1 MTLSQSIM
9 LRDGM
14 SAVLNQISTNLER
27 TISGFEA
34 MQAAAGNQIPTQVYE
49 QMNANIEEM
58 RASLQSAVSQVD
70 SLGQAFQNAH
80 PPANTLLGT
89 VKKLAVTL
97 GGLAA
102 VRGIIGLSDELTQTT
117 ARLNLMN
124 DNLQTTEQLQNMIF
138 AANQRSRGSY
148 LQTADTVAKLGLLA
162 KNAFSSNAETIAFVE
177 QLNKHFAIVGTSQE
191 GRAAAMLQ
199 LTQAM
204 SSGVLR
210 GEELNSIFDQAP
222 TIIQT
227 IADYLGVTVGE
238 VKELAQEGDITATI
252 VKNALLSAA
261 DETNARFNEMPK
273 TFTNMWDYFESYAV
287 KAFQPVLDYFNTFT
301 NSEEFKHFVDN
312 CIGAVVILSE
322 IVIDVFDRMAAG
334 AAWARENWDVLAPI
348 ILGVASAL
356 LIYHGYL
363 TAVSIAER
371 ISGIQKG
378 IAAVMAYAHARGT
391 DAEAAAAARATA
403 AQYGFN
409 AALLTCPITWIVV
422 GIIALISILYA
433 AVAAFNHFTDSSVS
447 ATGIVGA
454 AFAVLGAHLYNMF
467 IVPVWNWFASLAN
480 FIANVFHNPIAAVK
494 VLFFDMAQTI
504 IGYIRNVAAGI
515 EALINMI
522 PGMQVDITSGLD
534 ALYGRIERASKQVK
548 DASGWKEIV
557 QRKDFIDYRIA
568 AQTGYDF
575 GQRVEAKLSDTFNLD
590 KILQDAKNGL
600 DENIYS
606 SIPEPSLGDIA
617 DTAENT
623 GKMAKSLE
631 ITEEDLKYL
640 KDLAERE
647 VINRFT
653 TAEIRLEMHN
663 NNTISGTND
672 IDGIVD
678 YLGQRLEE
686 MMVTAAEGVH
696 D

>member
-49 QMNANIEEM
+49 QMNTNIEEM
-58 RASLQSAVSQVD
+58 RTSLQSAVSQVD
-70 SLGQAFQNAH
+70 SLGQSFQNAH
-80 PPANTLLGT
+80 PPANALLST
-89 VKKLAVTL
+89 AKKLMVTL

-138 AANQRSRGSY
+138 ASAQRSRGSY
-148 LQTADTVAKLGLLA
+148 LQTADVVAKLGLRA
-162 KNAFSSNAETIAFVE
+162 KDAFSSNEETIAFAE
-177 QLNKHFAIVGTSQE
+177 QLNKMFVIAGASQQE
-191 GRAAAMLQ
+191 VASASLQ
-199 LTQAM
+199 LTQALG
-204 SSGVLR
+204 SGVLR
-210 GEELNSIFDQAP
+210 GEEFNAVFEAAPNVMQAV
-222 TIIQT
+222 
-227 IADYLGVTVGE
+227 ADYMQVPIGALREMAADGE
-238 VKELAQEGDITATI
+238 ITANI

-261 DETNARFNEMPK
+261 DETNAQFEKMPM
-273 TFTNMWDYFESYAV
+273 TFAQTWQSFENYAV
-287 KAFQPVLDYFNTFT
+287 KAFEPVFDRLSSLV
-301 NSEEFKHFVDN
+301 NSDDFQHLVED

-322 IVIDVFDRMAAG
+322 IVIDVFDRMAAD

-557 QRKDFIDYRIA
+557 QRKDFIDYRVA

-575 GQRVEAKLSDTFNLD
+575 GQRVEAKITDTFNLD